1 LRPRTTRSARSR
13 GGGPRRAGLERFVY
27 HRPGHGLYDPAGG
40 YGYNHSNNL
49 LITKD
54 RGVQMNKTSLTKES
68 SWLAI

>member
-1 LRPRTTRSARSR
+1 M
-13 GGGPRRAGLERFVY
+13 Y